1 MDIKSIR
8 SAILGISAII
18 VVISLSGCASK
29 HAFLSSSVVP
39 AARGDVKVK
48 KDGNNNYQIKIDIN
62 NLSEVK
68 RLQPSKGAY
77 VVWMVDDQDV
87 TKNIGQINS
96 GSTMISSK
104 LKASFHTVSA
114 AKPHRIFVTAED
126 NATVAVPGSMM
137 ILSTDKF

>member
-1 MDIKSIR
+1 MNTKSIR

-18 VVISLSGCASK
+18 VVISLSGCAST
-29 HAFLSSSVVP
+29 HSFLSSTVVP

-48 KDGNNNYQIKIDIN
+48 KDGNDNYQIKVDIK

-68 RLQPSKGAY
+68 RLQPPKDAY
-77 VVWMVDDQDV
+77 VVWMVDENEV
-87 TKNIGQINS
+87 IKNIGQINS

-126 NATVAVPGSMM
+126 NATVTVPGS
-137 ILSTDKF
+137 IVVLTTDKF

>member
-1 MDIKSIR
+1 MNTKSIR

-18 VVISLSGCASK
+18 VVISLAGCAST
-29 HAFLSSSVVP
+29 HSFLSSTVVP
-39 AARGDVKVK
+39 AARGEVKVK
-48 KDGNNNYQIKIDIN
+48 KDGNNNYQIKVDIK

-68 RLQPSKGAY
+68 RLQPPKDAY
-77 VVWMVDDQDV
+77 VVWMVDENEV
-87 TKNIGQINS
+87 IKNIGQINS

-126 NATVAVPGSMM
+126 NATVTVPGS
-137 ILSTDKF
+137 IVVLTTDKF